1 MISTII
7 NTNCLYSLSIRA
19 FLFSN
24 ESQSGSLKH
33 HLNMERLLHFPFRQR
48 THHTCMPHLPLLLM
62 TFLLPNSFSIFPSCH
77 CQQTSFIF
85 FSYCFLPNL
94 ILCLWGVELRSWWIF
109 CWGWEVVRS
118 VVLER
123 ENILYKGPKS
133 HK

>member
-24 ESQSGSLKH
+24 KSQSGSLKH

-94 ILCLWGVELRSWWIF
+94 ILCLWGVVCPTSRAKILVDF
-109 CWGWEVVRS
+109 LLGMGGCEVCGFG
-118 VVLER
+118 EGK
-123 ENILYKGPKS
+123 YPF
-133 HK
+133 